1 MASCNIAFT
10 SVACYI
16 HTHSL
21 DRKMRFS
28 VFQIHFASLLRKL
41 TFLALLYLHM
51 PFLYLSRVFL
61 TQLSAASLS
70 DKDGKS
76 WKDKG

>member
-10 SVACYI
+10 SVACYT
-16 HTHSL
+16 HTFA
-21 DRKMRFS
+21 RPENE
-28 VFQIHFASLLRKL
+28 VFCLSNSFCEFVEE
-41 TFLALLYLHM
+41 TYFLALLYLHM

-61 TQLSAASLS
+61 PQLSAASLS
-70 DKDGKS
+70 DKDGKI